1 MSKENK
7 QLENR
12 KAFYDDFAVKFS
24 ETKLKEVIQKKR
36 EEAGF
41 MNCAKRL
48 SKQFPPLLKMTKKKT
63 YGLCKVNSWTNI
75 VAVAAGGYYTID
87 LRADG
92 TVVAVGVNDL
102 SQCAVSDWKLW

>member
-41 MNCAKRL
+41 MICAKRL
-48 SKQFPPLLKMTKKKT
+48 TKQFPPLLKMTKKKT
-63 YGLCKVNSWTNI
+63 
-75 VAVAAGGYYTID
+75 
-87 LRADG
+87 
-92 TVVAVGVNDL
+92 
-102 SQCAVSDWKLW
+102 

>member
-41 MNCAKRL
+41 MNFVKAIPASSEDDKKENLWSMQGQFLDKHCGGCGRRL
-48 SKQFPPLLKMTKKKT
+48 PYHRSKS
-63 YGLCKVNSWTNI
+63 GWNCSCGW
-75 VAVAAGGYYTID
+75 
-87 LRADG
+87 
-92 TVVAVGVNDL
+92 
-102 SQCAVSDWKLW
+102 S

>member
-12 KAFYDDFAVKFS
+12 KAFYDDFAIKFS

-48 SKQFPPLLKMTKKKT
+48 SKQFPPLLKMTKKLMVYARSILGQT
-63 YGLCKVNSWTNI
+63 LWRLRQET
-75 VAVAAGGYYTID
+75 TIPS
-87 LRADG
+87 
-92 TVVAVGVNDL
+92 V
-102 SQCAVSDWKLW
+102 